1 MAIYSTIFFLVQ
13 DESYNIYIMRFRSFP
28 WLVNVKTTDGDTLND
43 EITVTNKLITYNP
56 PLKNKFSPEKLMKAS
71 ILQPLS

>member
-1 MAIYSTIFFLVQ
+1 
-13 DESYNIYIMRFRSFP
+13 MRFRSFP